1 MSVSIPTGTRDWGG
15 IVRFKNAIALFVTL
29 EKGAQRYAKEHR
41 YGDQFK
47 DNLMYWD
54 SRASQDKSSSQ
65 VLALREPSA
74 DVVVLARVREKAN
87 GRTQPFLF
95 LGRATN

>member
-1 MSVSIPTGTRDWGG
+1 MPSWINEVARFDRLEVGNAYSRREAAEAMSVSIPTGTRDWGG

-47 DNLMYWD
+47 DNLMY
-54 SRASQDKSSSQ
+54 
-65 VLALREPSA
+65 
-74 DVVVLARVREKAN
+74 
-87 GRTQPFLF
+87 
-95 LGRATN
+95 